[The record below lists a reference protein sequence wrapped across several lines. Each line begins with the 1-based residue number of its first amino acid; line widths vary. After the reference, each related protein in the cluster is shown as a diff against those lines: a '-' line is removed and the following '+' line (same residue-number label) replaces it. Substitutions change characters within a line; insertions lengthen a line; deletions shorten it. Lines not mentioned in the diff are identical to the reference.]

1 MGREVLTMLKLIN
14 ITVNGNIAE
23 MLVLVEGKENMAYHM
38 SVDLDS
44 ERFSIITSEVPDEY
58 KMYERQARIALL
70 RYKGKEIPA
79 IVSSMWY

>member
-1 MGREVLTMLKLIN
+1 MLKIRELEY
-14 ITVNGNIAE
+14 ITDTIVSFI
-23 MLVLVEGKENMAYHM
+23 VLVEGKENMAYHM